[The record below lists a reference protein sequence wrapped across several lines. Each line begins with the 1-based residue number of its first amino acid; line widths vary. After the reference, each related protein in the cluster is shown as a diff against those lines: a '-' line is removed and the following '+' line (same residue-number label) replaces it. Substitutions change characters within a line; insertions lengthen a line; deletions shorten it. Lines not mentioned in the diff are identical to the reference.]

1 MQIVHTVNEQAQS
14 EYKHALANIL
24 RSLFVVRTPPVEA
37 RAVHTTN
44 MKKIY
49 IAPNSLIKRDRGAG
63 WSDRW

>member
-49 IAPNSLIKRDRGAG
+49 STKFVDKTRQR
-63 WSDRW
+63 RWMVS